1 MGGTLVYQGRL
12 TWLHLGRPSTTLFL
26 NFSGL
31 SGITNSGTE
40 SSVTAGGPLCLLTNR
55 HEMSG
60 FSLDPLWAAGPG
72 LEWTGMGWIDLASAR
87 HSMGLSRVTSALF
100 DLKSH
105 SAATTLHVSQQ
116 DADAMVEQ
124 PHFVL
129 YKWSSSDS
137 GKCFSGEIEID
148 KQEMQQSSSS
158 ELRHRGSSLHS
169 ELQEEYS
176 ARSTPSPKVE
186 DQVQK
191 ERFKSL
197 SVFGTLVSPK
207 LRAAQLSFETALETL
222 IKIANMR
229 SAMLSAFAQVQKHI
243 EATTK

>member
-1 MGGTLVYQGRL
+1 MEEQQNRQGSFENGREDGEAEHQQEESVVQFLDSMDDYLTLLDSLSL
-12 TWLHLGRPSTTLFL
+12 TLRQ
-26 NFSGL
+26 
-31 SGITNSGTE
+31 
-40 SSVTAGGPLCLLTNR
+40 
-55 HEMSG
+55 
-60 FSLDPLWAAGPG
+60 
-72 LEWTGMGWIDLASAR
+72 GWIDLASAR

-116 DADAMVEQ
+116 DGDSSLLTDAMVEQ

>member
-1 MGGTLVYQGRL
+1 MEEQQNRQGSFENGREDGEAEHQQEESVVQFLDSMDDYLTLLDSLSL
-12 TWLHLGRPSTTLFL
+12 TLRQ
-26 NFSGL
+26 
-31 SGITNSGTE
+31 
-40 SSVTAGGPLCLLTNR
+40 
-55 HEMSG
+55 
-60 FSLDPLWAAGPG
+60 
-72 LEWTGMGWIDLASAR
+72 GWIDLASAR

-116 DADAMVEQ
+116 DGDSSLLTDAMVEQ

-169 ELQEEYS
+169 GICYPFTAYS
-176 ARSTPSPKVE
+176 FINE
-186 DQVQK
+186 I
-191 ERFKSL
+191 F
-197 SVFGTLVSPK
+197 
-207 LRAAQLSFETALETL
+207 
-222 IKIANMR
+222 
-229 SAMLSAFAQVQKHI
+229 
-243 EATTK
+243 

>member
-116 DADAMVEQ
+116 D
-124 PHFVL
+124 
-129 YKWSSSDS
+129 
-137 GKCFSGEIEID
+137 GEIEID